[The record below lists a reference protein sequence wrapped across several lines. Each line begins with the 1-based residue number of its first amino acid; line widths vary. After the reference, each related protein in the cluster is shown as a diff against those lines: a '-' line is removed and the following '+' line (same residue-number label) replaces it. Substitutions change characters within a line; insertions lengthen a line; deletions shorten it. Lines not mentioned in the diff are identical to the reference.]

1 MMQSVC
7 NRNLDDGSH
16 GPVTRRIEHQAFLP
30 KANGSRAAHLNTE
43 VITDGHR
50 IRSLRWISGS
60 VFFRVFFSQL

>member
-30 KANGSRAAHLNTE
+30 KAKGSRAAHLN
-43 VITDGHR
+43 TDGHR

-60 VFFRVFFSQL
+60 VFLRVVFFSQLN